1 MTAYM
6 IYETNL
12 EGLSLARSLKQLDC
26 VEDRDY
32 NPHTVTHDFIYE
44 KMKMAWV
51 LFFFKKNITF
61 FNFFHITKQIK

>member
-26 VEDRDY
+26 VLQTETTI
-32 NPHTVTHDFIYE
+32 HTRLLTTSF
-44 KMKMAWV
+44 
-51 LFFFKKNITF
+51 
-61 FNFFHITKQIK
+61 TKR